1 MQENF
6 LETEEFMDKERG
18 NCLFFD
24 FFRVFVYKTR
34 LVFITFW
41 WYGEEVL
48 ACVPLEERL
57 LDAESGTAECL

>member
-1 MQENF
+1 
-6 LETEEFMDKERG
+6 MDKERG